1 MAKAPKQGSL
11 ASMKMMVWPP
21 LGTIPLLEFNPCTLL
36 YGSYVFQHRHIFSFP
51 FVKGG
56 RN

>member
-21 LGTIPLLEFNPCTLL
+21 LGTIPLLEFNTCTLL
-36 YGSYVFQHRHIFSFP
+36 YGSYVFQHPHIFSFP